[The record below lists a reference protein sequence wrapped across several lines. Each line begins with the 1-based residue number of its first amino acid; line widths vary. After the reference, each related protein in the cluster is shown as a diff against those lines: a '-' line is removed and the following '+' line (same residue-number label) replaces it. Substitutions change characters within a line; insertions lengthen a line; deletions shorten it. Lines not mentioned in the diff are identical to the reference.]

1 MAEQLLYYAGVAR
14 PTVWCGACATFAT
27 DIATSELECS
37 AMSATDDRLR
47 ENNKRR
53 VARMNTWIEVAEAT
67 PDESEK
73 DHVRFVFYWI
83 AYEAAWQGRGPDV
96 ADSRRREKFHGRLA
110 QHDRGSL
117 RRILQVQKQD
127 AVRLLELRQASPS
140 FWNRWREDAGVRSP
154 EEWEIVFGERV
165 GSDVGRLNEAIRTSI
180 KKDVSETL
188 NVLFRNLSIVRNQI
202 VHGGSAGP
210 ESRGRTQVILGAGL
224 LKALIPCFRDSIE
237 SNIDHDWGEP
247 PFPRVGSAPDEK
259 CPPPWLL
266 IPEGRG

>member
-165 GSDVGRLNEAIRTSI
+165 GSDVGRLNEAIR
-180 KKDVSETL
+180 
-188 NVLFRNLSIVRNQI
+188 
-202 VHGGSAGP
+202 
-210 ESRGRTQVILGAGL
+210 
-224 LKALIPCFRDSIE
+224 
-237 SNIDHDWGEP
+237 
-247 PFPRVGSAPDEK
+247 
-259 CPPPWLL
+259 
-266 IPEGRG
+266 